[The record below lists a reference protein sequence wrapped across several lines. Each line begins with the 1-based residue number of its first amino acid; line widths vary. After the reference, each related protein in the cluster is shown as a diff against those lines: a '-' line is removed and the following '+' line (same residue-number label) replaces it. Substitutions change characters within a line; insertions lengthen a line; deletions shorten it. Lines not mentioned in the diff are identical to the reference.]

1 MHFVKFLAGTNA
13 GFKFAN
19 EKIELWVVPLNVSV
33 LVIPPYVITGGS
45 NKMGDQENIYNFTN
59 GKGGFHAFFSY
70 N

>member
-33 LVIPPYVITGGS
+33 LVIPPT
-45 NKMGDQENIYNFTN
+45 
-59 GKGGFHAFFSY
+59 
-70 N
+70 